1 MRIALGIEYDGSAY
15 NGWQVQP
22 DRPTVQ
28 QALEEALARFAGD
41 GAPVPTIKIA
51 SNTSLASRK
60 PNWIDYNAGS
70 LLEDPDLDKA
80 GLDFFHHILETA
92 SGKKT
97 RNEINGYREIAIWK
111 DGVTL

>member
-1 MRIALGIEYDGSAY
+1 MRIALGVEYDGSAY

-51 SNTSLASRK
+51 SNSDLASRK
-60 PNWIDYNAGS
+60 RVRLFAPGVGVKRKHRTGS
-70 LLEDPDLDKA
+70 ASMGKA
-80 GLDFFHHILETA
+80 
-92 SGKKT
+92 S
-97 RNEINGYREIAIWK
+97 
-111 DGVTL
+111 